1 MAKIMVVIGIKEAA
15 QILREHGMK
24 ISDADLRAGLEQ
36 KVYPFGDAV
45 VVTSQPVFHI
55 YKPKLLAWIDERSE
69 EQEATA

>member
-1 MAKIMVVIGIKEAA
+1 MSKLMVVIGIKEAA
-15 QILREHGMK
+15 QILRDHGMK

>member
-1 MAKIMVVIGIKEAA
+1 MSKLMVVIGIKEAA

>member
-36 KVYPFGDAV
+36 KVYPFGD